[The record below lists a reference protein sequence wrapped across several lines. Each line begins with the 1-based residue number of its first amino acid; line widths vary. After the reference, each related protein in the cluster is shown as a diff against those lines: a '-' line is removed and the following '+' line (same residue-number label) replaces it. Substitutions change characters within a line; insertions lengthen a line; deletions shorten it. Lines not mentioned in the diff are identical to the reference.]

1 LKIRSVNCNYDLFM
15 KIISN
20 ILIYTYMF
28 FCISHVEASTAAVD
42 NDADQLK
49 SYVSNLITQGSN
61 ILGNNSLTEEDKVKK
76 SADLIRDNLHLD
88 WMAQYTLGRNKKTL
102 STQEI
107 QKFIGVYSEFIV
119 QAYAQLS
126 KNYSGEKPVIKKVNK
141 IDDNM
146 FIVSLEILKKDSDT
160 GVKVDYLVHKLEN
173 AKKSTYKIDDII
185 TEGVSVLNSQKSE
198 FNNIITNQGIDV
210 LIDDLRAKLVTKH

>member
-1 LKIRSVNCNYDLFM
+1 M

-28 FCISHVEASTAAVD
+28 FCISHVEASSVAVD
-42 NDADQLK
+42 NDTAQLK
-49 SYVSNLITQGSN
+49 AYVSNLITKGRD
-61 ILGNNSLTEEDKVKK
+61 ILDNNSLTEEDKVKK
-76 SADLIRDNLHLD
+76 SADLIRNNLHLD
-88 WMAQYTLGRNKKTL
+88 WMAQYALGRNKKTL

-107 QKFIGVYSEFIV
+107 QKFIDIYSEFIV
-119 QAYAQLS
+119 QAYADLS
-126 KNYSGEKPVIKKVNK
+126 KTYSGEKPVIKKVSK

-160 GVKVDYLVHKLEN
+160 GIKVDYLVHKLEN

-185 TEGVSVLNSQKSE
+185 TEGVSILNSQKSE
-198 FNNIITNQGIDV
+198 FNNIIINQGIDA
-210 LIDDLRAKLVTKH
+210 LIDDLKGKLVSKN